1 MTGVFQVQ
9 ADIAGQVAKALN
21 VVLGDSAKHELA
33 ATPTRNL
40 TAYDA
45 FLRGEAVS
53 QGLLEGTAGLG
64 IAPRETRQAI
74 VAYEEAVALDSTF
87 VRAWAQLARAR
98 AVLYYGRAR
107 SPALADAARYA
118 AERVRV
124 LAPTRPESHQAFGA
138 FYNYVMADK
147 LRGYVEDSTA
157 LALAPNDAE
166 LLGAVGYDELVFG
179 RWDAARRHLEQAARL
194 DPRSG
199 VTADQLG
206 ILYFYAREYPE
217 AQRLLDHALQLLPA
231 NLIIRVDRA
240 TVSLAQ
246 GDLASARAIINA
258 TPKEVDSTALVAFVA
273 NYTDLGWVLNEAQ
286 QRVLLRLAPSAFDEG
301 RSVWGIVRAQ
311 AYALQGDSAKARIYA
326 DSARLGYEN
335 QLATA
340 PEDGQLHVFRGL
352 AFAYLGLKE
361 AAIREGQRGVT
372 LRPISSDALTG
383 PYIEHQLARIY
394 ILVGEPEKAL
404 DRLEHLLKIPYY
416 LSPGWLKIDPNF
428 DPLRGNP
435 RFERLVRGS

>member
-1 MTGVFQVQ
+1 MTVLQ
-9 ADIAGQVAKALN
+9 A
-21 VVLGDSAKHELA
+21 S
-33 ATPTRNL
+33 P
-40 TAYDA
+40 
-45 FLRGEAVS
+45 
-53 QGLLEGTAGLG
+53 GLG
-64 IAPRETRQAI
+64 LAPREARQAI

-98 AVLYYGRAR
+98 AVLYYGGAP
-107 SPALADAARYA
+107 SAALAEATRHA

-157 LALAPNDAE
+157 LALAPKDAE
-166 LLGAVGYDELVFG
+166 LLGAVGFDELIFG
-179 RWDAARRHLEQAARL
+179 RWEAARRHLEQATRL

-206 ILYFYAREYPE
+206 NLLIYAREYPE
-217 AQRLLDHALQLLPA
+217 AERALDHALQLLPA
-231 NLIIRVDRA
+231 NLLVRVDRA
-240 TVSLAQ
+240 VVALVQ
-246 GDLASARAIINA
+246 GDLPSARAIINA
-258 TPKEVDSTALVAFVA
+258 APKEVDSTALVAFVA
-273 NYTDLGWVLNEAQ
+273 NYTDLGWVLDEAH
-286 QRVLLRLAPSAFDEG
+286 QRLLLRLAPSAFDG
-301 RSVWGIVRAQ
+301 SRSIWGIVRAQ
-311 AYALQGDSAKARIYA
+311 AYALRGNAATARVYA
-326 DSARLGYEN
+326 DSARLAFED
-335 QLATA
+335 QLTTD
-340 PEDGQLHVFRGL
+340 PKDDQLHVFLGL

-361 AAIREGQRGVT
+361 AAIREGQRGVA

-383 PYIEHQLARIY
+383 PYVEHQLARIY

-404 DRLEHLLKIPYY
+404 ERLEHLLKIPYY

-435 RFERLVRGS
+435 RFERLVRGT